1 MSNMKALAER
11 QGERNDALLENTQ
24 FLGDEIASDVLG
36 LHIDIAATETLGE
49 AEDRALTALQI
60 ESACT
65 AIRALASLAEIGEL
79 DHLGGGLELI
89 PGLLMTLSLWRITI
103 RVLIRLSTRIRVSGI
118 IRRWRRLGLWRQR
131 ALSSGFGAGWIFPG
145 MWRGCRGGT
154 QLNGG
159 RLGVMIPV
167 AVGLALGKKALC
179 DDAWVIA
186 HCGDAGWI
194 SGQGLNGFNW
204 RECTR
209 CADYL
214 CDAPQWHSVVG

>member
-11 QGERNDALLENTQ
+11 QGERNDALLKDTQ

-36 LHIDIAATETLGE
+36 LHIDIAMTEGLGE

-60 ESACT
+60 EGART
-65 AIRALASLAEIGEL
+65 AIRALSSLAEIGEL

-89 PGLLMTLSLWRITI
+89 PGLLMTLSVADYDTRTYTI
-103 RVLIRLSTRIRVSGI
+103 EHAHTSVGYYSALAAFGFVAAEGVVERF
-118 IRRWRRLGLWRQR
+118 RRGLD
-131 ALSSGFGAGWIFPG
+131 FPG
-145 MWRGCRGGT
+145 HVAWLPGGT

-159 RLGVMIPV
+159 RLGVMIPA

-194 SGQGLNGFNW
+194 SRAGAEW
-204 RECTR
+204 
-209 CADYL
+209 
-214 CDAPQWHSVVG
+214 V